1 MSNIKD
7 IELSG
12 FGNGLIDILLNVED
26 SDLIKLNLTK
36 GTMSLIDDDKS
47 KEILNYYRDYKLKY
61 MSGGS
66 AANSIIAY
74 AQLGGK
80 AAYNTFLGDDK
91 LGGFY
96 ADEFNVLGIQLN
108 AGRTNSMQTGTCI
121 VLITPDSER
130 TMLTNLAATS
140 LFNTENIKE
149 DLIKKSE
156 WIYIEG
162 YHFSQQLSSDAVFKA
177 TELSKKHNTKI
188 SVTFSDTF
196 ITDVFRDNLMKV
208 AENADLI
215 FCNNVEAMNF
225 AKTDSLDKAINFL
238 DNLVPNYAITLGA
251 EGSIIK
257 WNGKIYNIKPYK
269 ANLVDTTGAGDM
281 YAGTFLYSMIK
292 GDSIEKAGS
301 LASLASSKI
310 VSQIGPRAQFDI
322 KSIYNEL

>member
-1 MSNIKD
+1 MSDIKD

-208 AENADLI
+208 AKNADLI

-238 DNLVPNYAITLGA
+238 DSLVPNYAITLGA

-292 GDSIEKAGS
+292 GDNIEKAGS